1 MDIFKILRYTI
12 EGMFVVVILGIV
24 FIGVDNLVIDNDIIY
39 ILLISFIFI
48 LMAVEDKILGAI
60 YAKSKEVNSEGY
72 NNTKK
77 WLVSTSL
84 LTFLLGIVALILSPF
99 DIHSNAI
106 LIKLFFTLSIF
117 SSVSMTFYKISKS
130 K

>member
-12 EGMFVVVILGIV
+12 EAMFVVVILGIV
-24 FIGVDNLVIDNDIIY
+24 FIGLDNLVIDNDIIY
-39 ILLISFIFI
+39 ILLISFIFL

-60 YAKSKEVNSEGY
+60 YAKEKELNADGY

-99 DIHSNAI
+99 DVHSNAI

-117 SSVSMTFYKISKS
+117 SSVSMTFYKITKG